1 MFQNKMQHREERKIM
16 SEITLYI
23 AGYYVMI
30 HALCG
35 DIERYRTE
43 YINKSE
49 DRRGKVDLKIVVQQ
63 SDIDDERDHAVLEQ
77 AMEGGKSRGSS
88 DAYLESLAV
97 YRKICEKM
105 VDFDTILMHGSVV
118 AVDGEAFLF
127 TAKSGT
133 GKSTH
138 TRYWREIF
146 GERAVMVNDDK
157 PLLKLTEDGVLA
169 CGTPWDGKHRL
180 SSNVCLPL
188 KAICILERGETNE
201 INPISAQEAL
211 PMIFQ
216 QTYRPKKLAKYMEII
231 DKLTQRVKF
240 YRLRCNMSQEAA
252 RIAYEAMESE

>member
-1 MFQNKMQHREERKIM
+1 MQIMVQIGGRNIAIETENPELSREFRRYVQDGLAEINICVEEKDIQIEREKRVLEDKI
-16 SEITLYI
+16 EGITSSAFANEHLEYI
-23 AGYYVMI
+23 AI
-30 HALCG
+30 QRKLC
-35 DIERYRTE
+35 E
-43 YINKSE
+43 
-49 DRRGKVDLKIVVQQ
+49 V
-63 SDIDDERDHAVLEQ
+63 
-77 AMEGGKSRGSS
+77 
-88 DAYLESLAV
+88 
-97 YRKICEKM
+97 M
-105 VDFDTILMHGSVV
+105 VDYDTILMHGSVV

-138 TRYWREIF
+138 TRYWREVF

-180 SSNVCLPL
+180 STNVCLPL

-201 INPISAQEAL
+201 IYPISAQEAL
-211 PMIFQ
+211 PMVFQ
-216 QTYRPKKLAKYMEII
+216 QTHRPKKLAKYMEII

-252 RIAYEAMESE
+252 RIAYKAIKSE

>member
-1 MFQNKMQHREERKIM
+1 MGEFLLCLAERNVSVTTNHNDTLTYFQN
-16 SEITLYI
+16 YI
-23 AGYYVMI
+23 VQSKNA
-30 HALCG
+30 
-35 DIERYRTE
+35 
-43 YINKSE
+43 
-49 DRRGKVDLKIVVQQ
+49 VDTISFSVLTTQ
-63 SDIDDERDHAVLEQ
+63 SDIDDEKAQSLKQE
-77 AMEGGKSRGSS
+77 EPGKAFPIVHP

-97 YRKICEKM
+97 YRKICEAM

-138 TRYWREIF
+138 TRYWREVF

-157 PLLKLTEDGVLA
+157 PLLKLTDDGVLA

-180 SSNVCLPL
+180 STNVCLPL
-188 KAICILERGETNE
+188 RAICILERGETNE
-201 INPISAQEAL
+201 ITPISAREAL
-211 PMIFQ
+211 PMVFQ
-216 QTYRPKKLAKYMEII
+216 QTYRPKKLSKYMEII

-252 RIAYEAMESE
+252 RIAYEAMKSE

>member
-1 MFQNKMQHREERKIM
+1 MLTETKKEFCV
-16 SEITLYI
+16 EIAQKTVKLQTAHVKTLEQ
-23 AGYYVMI
+23 
-30 HALCG
+30 C
-35 DIERYRTE
+35 ERYLTDAE
-43 YINKSE
+43 PDFAVSVKPE
-49 DRRGKVDLKIVVQQ
+49 DISRMRESAAREDALEGKEPQ
-63 SDIDDERDHAVLEQ
+63 SY
-77 AMEGGKSRGSS
+77 S

-97 YRKICEKM
+97 YRKICEAM
-105 VDFDTILMHGSVV
+105 VDYDTILMHGSVV

-138 TRYWREIF
+138 TRYWREVF

-180 SSNVCLPL
+180 STNVCLPL

-201 INPISAQEAL
+201 ITEISPQEAL
-211 PMIFQ
+211 PMVFQ
-216 QTYRPKKLAKYMEII
+216 QTHRPKKLAKYMEII

-252 RIAYEAMESE
+252 IVAYEAMKS